1 MRFASWAWKEVAVVF
16 AAAQRLEQ
24 RNRVGADANGAG
36 RAPLT
41 QKANVAAFIQR
52 LNVLPPQTA
61 QLGDPTPQQVGPA
74 DHDVVPRCDGRPL
87 YLRGTDNPKN

>member
-16 AAAQRLEQ
+16 AAAQQLEQ
-24 RNRVGADANGAG
+24 LQRCSTDADGAG
-36 RAPLT
+36 LAPLT

-61 QLGDPTPQQVGPA
+61 QLRYTTAEQIRPA
-74 DHDVVPRCDGRPL
+74 DHDVVPRCDGGPF
-87 YLRGTDNPKN
+87 YLRGTDDPEN